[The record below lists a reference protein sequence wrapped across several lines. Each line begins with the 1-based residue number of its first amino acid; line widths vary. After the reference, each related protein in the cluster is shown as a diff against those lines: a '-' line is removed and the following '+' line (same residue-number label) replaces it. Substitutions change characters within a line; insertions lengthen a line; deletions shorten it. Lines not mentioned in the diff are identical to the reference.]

1 MVILWS
7 WVCNLST
14 MCTSSLNG
22 VSRGVFGVG
31 VGAPILA
38 NCDPSEGVYLRF
50 FVVNACMR
58 VK

>member
-1 MVILWS
+1 MELGLQFVDDVYKQFEW
-7 WVCNLST
+7 
-14 MCTSSLNG
+14 G
-22 VSRGVFGVG
+22 FKGVFGVG